1 MVQKIRKLYPSS
13 KKSSKKRD
21 LEKKKHMIN
30 QEFIAPSIF
39 LSPSPA
45 FSGLQGFLFLSLG
58 HWGTRTCVLLSL
70 CRMSQWSTCRMK
82 TTENTKNQIDTEFTT
97 QFIDFHTAYWYVAQ
111 ALKKPS
117 FLARLLDHCGNRS
130 RERGEKRKANPHE
143 SSAIFLCW
151 SYWRPWPELKAP
163 FYPNGLHF
171 LGSMLA
177 H

>member
-1 MVQKIRKLYPSS
+1 MLSHISEMRRSRTLLMQSSLLPQNNCPHNHPFFATCIFFCQSVKHALESTKIISIF

-70 CRMSQWSTCRMK
+70 CRMSQWSTCLLE
-82 TTENTKNQIDTEFTT
+82 TAEN
-97 QFIDFHTAYWYVAQ
+97 VA
-111 ALKKPS
+111 
-117 FLARLLDHCGNRS
+117 N
-130 RERGEKRKANPHE
+130 
-143 SSAIFLCW
+143 
-151 SYWRPWPELKAP
+151 
-163 FYPNGLHF
+163 
-171 LGSMLA
+171 
-177 H
+177 